1 MESLIAYINGLD
13 QAGRERFERMAGTS
27 IGYLRKARSVGQV
40 LGPQLCVDIEDA
52 TGGAFM
58 RWHLRPSDWHRL
70 WPELRM
76 RADAPAIGRA
86 VAEVA
91 RA

>member
-13 QAGRERFERMAGTS
+13 RPARERFERLAGTS

-58 RWHLRPSDWHRL
+58 RWHLRPSDWWRL
-70 WPELRM
+70 WPDLRA
-76 RADAPAIGRA
+76 RADAPVVE
-86 VAEVA
+86 VAEAVSP
-91 RA
+91 